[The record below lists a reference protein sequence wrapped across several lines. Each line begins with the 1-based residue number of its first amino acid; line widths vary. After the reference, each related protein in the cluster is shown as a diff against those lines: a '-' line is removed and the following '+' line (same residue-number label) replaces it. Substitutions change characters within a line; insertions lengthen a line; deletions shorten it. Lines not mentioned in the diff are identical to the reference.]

1 MSEFS
6 SRSVLSLTVLKQ
18 QQTLQVYSAN
28 LPFFIK
34 RMVDEM
40 KYLNVY
46 SNTGIIQVEAN
57 QTKEFFNQKET

>member
-40 KYLNVY
+40 KYLNLY
-46 SNTGIIQVEAN
+46 SNIGIIPVEAN
-57 QTKEFFNQKET
+57 QTKEFFNQKEI